1 MSTVTMT
8 QDPNQTGTAFASDL
22 TDALNALNSAHSGAS
37 APTLQVVA
45 GKLWLDT
52 SGTNPVLKVYRNGWK
67 SLFTLNG
74 TTVNMSIDDV
84 QATTATFPTLN
95 TTNITASAQV
105 AGATGAFTSVAAT
118 GDIAAANFN
127 TTSDARLK
135 ENIETIDNSYD
146 IMNSIRGVSYKM
158 GTKSQVGV
166 IAQEVEAVL
175 PQVVSQNSQGYK
187 SVAYGNM
194 VGVLIEYTKDLEKRI
209 TALEENCK
217 CCNC

>member
-8 QDPNQTGTAFASDL
+8 QDPNQTGTAFASDV
-22 TDALNALNSAHSGAS
+22 TDALNALNSAHSGAT

-52 SGTNPVLKVYRNGWK
+52 SGANPVLKIYRNGWK
-67 SLFTLNG
+67 SLFTLTG
-74 TTVNMSIDDV
+74 TTVDMSIDDV
-84 QATTATFPTLN
+84 SGVTGTIATLN
-95 TTNITASAQV
+95 ATNITASAQV
-105 AGATGAFTSVAAT
+105 AGATGAFTSVTAT
-118 GDIAAANFN
+118 NDIEAANFN

-135 ENIETIDNSYD
+135 DNIETIDNAYD
-146 IMNSIRGVSYKM
+146 IMNSIRGVSYTMFDKP
-158 GTKSQVGV
+158 QVGV

-175 PQVVSQNSQGYK
+175 PEVITQNTQGYK

-194 VGVLIEYTKDLEKRI
+194 IGVLIEYTKDLEKRI
-209 TALEENCK
+209 TTLEENK

>member
-8 QDPNQTGTAFASDL
+8 QDPNQSGTAFASDL
-22 TDALNALNSAHSGAS
+22 TDALNALNSAHSGAT

-52 SGTNPVLKVYRNGWK
+52 SGANPVLKNYRNGWK
-67 SLFTLNG
+67 SLFTLNS
-74 TTVNMSIDDV
+74 TTVDMSIDDV
-84 QATTATFPTLN
+84 SGVTGTIATLN
-95 TTNITASAQV
+95 STNITASAQV
-105 AGATGAFTSVAAT
+105 AGATGAFTSITAT
-118 GDIAAANFN
+118 GDIEAANFN
-127 TTSDARLK
+127 TTSDVRLK
-135 ENIETIDNSYD
+135 DNIETIDNSYD
-146 IMNSIRGVSYKM
+146 IMNNIRGVSYTMFDKP
-158 GTKSQVGV
+158 QVGV

-175 PQVVSQNSQGYK
+175 PEVITQNTQGYK

-209 TALEENCK
+209 TALEEKK

>member
-8 QDPNQTGTAFASDL
+8 QDPNQTGTAFASDV
-22 TDALNALNSAHSGAS
+22 TDALNALNSAHSGAT

-52 SGTNPVLKVYRNGWK
+52 SGANPVLKIYRNGWK
-67 SLFTLNG
+67 SLFTLTG
-74 TTVNMSIDDV
+74 TTVDMSIDDV
-84 QATTATFPTLN
+84 SGVTGTIATLN
-95 TTNITASAQV
+95 STNITASAQV

-118 GDIAAANFN
+118 GDIEAANFN
-127 TTSDARLK
+127 TTSDVRLK
-135 ENIETIDNSYD
+135 DNIENIDNAYD
-146 IMNSIRGVSYKM
+146 IMNAIRGVSYTM
-158 GTKSQVGV
+158 GTKPQVGV

-175 PQVVSQNSQGYK
+175 PEVVTQNSQGYK
-187 SVAYGNM
+187 TVAYGNM

-209 TALEENCK
+209 TALEEKK

>member
-8 QDPNQTGTAFASDL
+8 QDPNQSGTAFASDL
-22 TDALNALNSAHSGAS
+22 TDALNALNSAHSGAT

-52 SGTNPVLKVYRNGWK
+52 SGANPVLKIYRNGWK
-67 SLFTLNG
+67 SLFTLTG
-74 TTVNMSIDDV
+74 TTVDMSIDDV
-84 QATTATFPTLN
+84 SGVTGTIATLN
-95 TTNITASAQV
+95 STNITASAQV
-105 AGATGAFTSVAAT
+105 AGATGAFTSITAT
-118 GDIAAANFN
+118 GDIEAANFN
-127 TTSDARLK
+127 TTSDVRLK
-135 ENIETIDNSYD
+135 DNIETIDNSYD
-146 IMNSIRGVSYKM
+146 IMNNIRGVSYTMFDKP
-158 GTKSQVGV
+158 QVGV

-175 PQVVSQNSQGYK
+175 PEVITQNTQGYK

-209 TALEENCK
+209 TALEEKK

>member
-8 QDPNQTGTAFASDL
+8 QDPNQTGTAFASDV
-22 TDALNALNSAHSGAS
+22 TDALNALNSAHSGTS

-52 SGTNPVLKVYRNGWK
+52 SGTNPVLKIYRNGWK

-74 TTVNMSIDDV
+74 TTVDMSIDDV
-84 QATTATFPTLN
+84 SGVTGTIATLN
-95 TTNITASAQV
+95 STNITASAQV
-105 AGATGAFTSVAAT
+105 AGATGAFTSITAT
-118 GDIAAANFN
+118 GDIEAANFN

-135 ENIETIDNSYD
+135 DNIETIDNAYD
-146 IMNSIRGVSYKM
+146 IMNSIRGVSYTMFDKP
-158 GTKSQVGV
+158 QVGV

-175 PQVVSQNSQGYK
+175 PEVVTQNTQGYK

-209 TALEENCK
+209 IALEEKK

>member
-8 QDPNQTGTAFASDL
+8 QDPNQSGTAFASDL
-22 TDALNALNSAHSGAS
+22 TDALNALNSAHSGAT

-52 SGTNPVLKVYRNGWK
+52 SGANPVLKIYRNGWK

-74 TTVNMSIDDV
+74 TTVDMSIDDISGV
-84 QATTATFPTLN
+84 TGTIATFN
-95 TTNITASAQV
+95 ATNMTASAQV
-105 AGATGAFTSVAAT
+105 AGATGAFTSVTAT
-118 GDIAAANFN
+118 GDMEAANFN
-127 TTSDARLK
+127 TTSDVRLK
-135 ENIETIDNSYD
+135 DNIETIDNSYD
-146 IMNSIRGVSYKM
+146 IMNNIRGVSYTMFDKP
-158 GTKSQVGV
+158 QVGV

-175 PQVVSQNSQGYK
+175 PEVITQNTQGYK

-194 VGVLIEYTKDLEKRI
+194 IGVLIEYTKDLEKRI
-209 TALEENCK
+209 TALEEKK

>member
-8 QDPNQTGTAFASDL
+8 QDPNQSGTAFASDL
-22 TDALNALNSAHSGAS
+22 TDALNALNSAHSGAT

-52 SGTNPVLKVYRNGWK
+52 SGANPVLKIYRNGWK
-67 SLFTLNG
+67 SLFTLNS
-74 TTVNMSIDDV
+74 TTVDMSIDDV
-84 QATTATFPTLN
+84 SGVTGTIATLN
-95 TTNITASAQV
+95 STNITASAQV

-118 GDIAAANFN
+118 NDIEAANFN
-127 TTSDARLK
+127 TTSDVRLK
-135 ENIETIDNSYD
+135 DNIENIDNAYD
-146 IMNSIRGVSYKM
+146 IMNAIRGVSYTM
-158 GTKSQVGV
+158 GTKPQVGV

-175 PQVVSQNSQGYK
+175 PEVVTQNSQGYK
-187 SVAYGNM
+187 TVAYGNM

-209 TALEENCK
+209 TALEEKK

>member
-8 QDPNQTGTAFASDL
+8 QDPNQSGTAFASDL
-22 TDALNALNSAHSGAS
+22 TDALNALNSAHSGAT

-52 SGTNPVLKVYRNGWK
+52 SGANPVLKIYRNGWK
-67 SLFTLNG
+67 SLFTLNS
-74 TTVNMSIDDV
+74 TTVDMSIDDV
-84 QATTATFPTLN
+84 SGVTGTIATLN
-95 TTNITASAQV
+95 STNITASAQV
-105 AGATGAFTSVAAT
+105 AGATGAFTSITAT
-118 GDIAAANFN
+118 GDIEAANFN
-127 TTSDARLK
+127 TTSDVRLK
-135 ENIETIDNSYD
+135 DNIETIDNSYD
-146 IMNSIRGVSYKM
+146 IMNNIRGVSYTMFDKP
-158 GTKSQVGV
+158 QVGV

-175 PQVVSQNSQGYK
+175 PEVITQNTQGYK

-209 TALEENCK
+209 TALEEKK